1 MANRRMINKSI
12 SLSAQV
18 NSLSNEAKIL
28 FTWAI
33 PHFDDEGRMRGESQF
48 VKASVVPLSN
58 WSAKRVDKLIEEIC
72 KAGLWDKYDVDGM
85 VVLQGVKW
93 LDHQRIQPTRFRASQ
108 LPAKAK
114 VVLGGIRKSLEDRGV
129 LRKL

>member
-1 MANRRMINKSI
+1 MINKSI

-58 WSAKRVDKLIEEIC
+58 WSMKRVDKLIEEIC
-72 KAGLWDKYDVDGM
+72 KAGLWERNGNSRHKIATALEERNG
-85 VVLQGVKW
+85 
-93 LDHQRIQPTRFRASQ
+93 
-108 LPAKAK
+108 
-114 VVLGGIRKSLEDRGV
+114 KSGRRG
-129 LRKL
+129 